1 MTSTSNTTLAPVL
14 FQYKFYEVVS
24 VRRLHWLTRWRP
36 IIDHNKKRVK
46 ELAKENSKPI
56 WKYCMPISKKI
67 HSVIRLPY
75 HSVANA
81 AMLHRT
87 NKIDSNNNENTTA
100 VLFLLLK
107 IFNNHLMVKEDE
119 TQNCFLMEL
128 AVGDY
133 FKSMSSGEFQINF
146 QVTDYGL

>member
-1 MTSTSNTTLAPVL
+1 MYSSL
-14 FQYKFYEVVS
+14 FGTING
-24 VRRLHWLTRWRP
+24 R
-36 IIDHNKKRVK
+36 IIQQR
-46 ELAKENSKPI
+46 I
-56 WKYCMPISKKI
+56 Q
-67 HSVIRLPY
+67 
-75 HSVANA
+75 
-81 AMLHRT
+81 
-87 NKIDSNNNENTTA
+87 
-100 VLFLLLK
+100 LFLLLK